1 MVVFMPGLSVSAIQN
16 KWKSLRKDYKAV
28 TILRTKGGFYGTQR
42 LELLK
47 AQMMAGGILWCRN
60 AKKPNGLVC
69 AHIELLDRLWK
80 DSAKGKKV
88 KLRLECMVQ
97 MMRGREKQRRCQSS
111 FTANVDVPV
120 GDFVAA
126 LEAVEPKLSQEQ
138 FNRAYIQLGTNK
150 YLRRSFL
157 ALPADRR
164 RDFAWGYGPYLFTLR
179 GVLSLDSQS
188 YVGGEVSYLGN
199 QDPDYISVATLQ
211 NHMKKLECFNVVAFS
226 CKFDEE
232 EIIDGYD
239 YIHDDLDVI
248 LIVNRIKREKRE
260 SLHLYTQ
267 HTLDTLDDPH
277 FVKPEVDTVVND
289 PSCDEDEYKN
299 DGEDQCGGEQD
310 GTGTSGPSQDTS
322 NVNQSIDKGKRCMEA
337 TTKARCTTGGSQ
349 PHVRT

>member
-1 MVVFMPGLSVSAIQN
+1 M
-16 KWKSLRKDYKAV
+16 D
-28 TILRTKGGFYGTQR
+28 
-42 LELLK
+42 
-47 AQMMAGGILWCRN
+47 
-60 AKKPNGLVC
+60 
-69 AHIELLDRLWK
+69 
-80 DSAKGKKV
+80 
-88 KLRLECMVQ
+88 
-97 MMRGREKQRRCQSS
+97 
-111 FTANVDVPV
+111 
-120 GDFVAA
+120 
-126 LEAVEPKLSQEQ
+126 
-138 FNRAYIQLGTNK
+138 
-150 YLRRSFL
+150 
-157 ALPADRR
+157 
-164 RDFAWGYGPYLFTLR
+164 GPYLFTLR

-248 LIVNRIKREKRE
+248 LIVNRIKREKGE

-277 FVKPEVDTVVND
+277 FVKLEVDTVVNE

-299 DGEDQCGGEQD
+299 DGEDQCGGEQNEAGTSGVAETHKLLKKKKYKPRDVNKD
-310 GTGTSGPSQDTS
+310 GTGTSGPSQDTL

-337 TTKARCTTGGSQ
+337 TTKARCTTGGS
-349 PHVRT
+349 